1 MVNDN
6 NNHYSSWLVVLMAIE
21 IMDLPI
27 NSMVILTI
35 VNDS

>member
-1 MVNDN
+1 MVNDK

-21 IMDLPI
+21 ILDLPI